1 MRGSS
6 RLLINTVDLAS
17 RGVYIDAYGTTKF
30 RQATCS
36 CHENRTM
43 ASCGAVL
50 LALVLFGSACL
61 AVGARPPN
69 FVVFLA
75 DE

>member
-1 MRGSS
+1 MHME
-6 RLLINTVDLAS
+6 LLNLDKLHAHVT
-17 RGVYIDAYGTTKF
+17 RIDP
-30 RQATCS
+30 
-36 CHENRTM
+36 M